1 MTCFKK
7 KTLNTIQKLIT
18 MKAKMNIKGMLSLVL
33 LMMTFSLSA
42 QQHSV
47 TGTVVDADN
56 GQPLVGVAVMVSTGG
71 GTTTDINGAY
81 AVQVSDDATLTFST
95 LGFLDV
101 TEKVNGRSVVNVKM
115 TVDQQLLDEVVVLGY
130 TSQKKNELSSS
141 VVTVS
146 AEKLK
151 DVTTADLGNM
161 LQGKAAG
168 VLVMNASGQP
178 GDGAKI
184 RIRGTGSIT
193 AGAGPLYVVDGVAG
207 GSFNPNDVETLTVLK
222 DASATALYGASA
234 SGGVI
239 VVTTKQAKSD
249 KATVTF
255 KATAGIKKA
264 LSGRFKPMDSQE
276 LFDYHKSFYPKALF
290 AGAYPESLLEKDFDW
305 MNAVFKIGVVQDY
318 YASAAGKTGRTNW
331 FASISHYDEE
341 GTLISTNHSRSSARL
356 NLSAPIGDKV
366 NFAVRLNYDRSRRED
381 PSYWQTLYN
390 SYLAM
395 PWDIPYVYDAEGN
408 LTDEILYVSGAK
420 RPDNGEKWRT
430 DTGVNILHNE
440 QYNYNLSESEEIV
453 ADVQLNWNITDWL
466 LFTSTNRFNSASWF
480 NESYIDPRT
489 AATSKNGEISNSIST
504 GWGFGTTNLLKANK
518 TFGDHAVNGVVG
530 LEYGEGF
537 SRATSVG
544 GTGMP
549 AGQASISNSIVA
561 EGAGYNYKSRSWA
574 WLAQAQYSYKG
585 KYIVTGSIRYDETSR
600 FAPKARG
607 GYFPGVSAAWLINE
621 EEWMKNQSVVSLL
634 KIRAGYGK
642 TGNNTIEEFLYQD
655 VYSLSVKYQ
664 DVIAAM
670 IQRNANPNLG
680 WEEAYMTSLGIEAEF
695 LNRFNLIVDLYNID
709 NKNLLLAVPLA
720 PSTGFFEFMS
730 NVGTVNN
737 KGVEIA
743 VDADIFNKRDFGW
756 NVGFNIGFNKNE
768 VVELPNGEF
777 RQGSQIVRQGYDI
790 FTWNMPK
797 WAGVDIETGKP
808 LWEVVNEE
816 TGEITTTSNYAEASY
831 QDVGTSS
838 PRFQGGLNT
847 SLRWKG
853 FTLSATGNFIY
864 GNLIY
869 NTTREIMD
877 SDGGYVAYNQM
888 SLENGLGWKRWVKG
902 ADNTNVT
909 HPEAKFNGNNKAN
922 SLSSRYLEDGS
933 YFRLKN
939 VTLSY
944 DFPQA
949 WMKKAK
955 MQGLRLYVSGDNLWT
970 VSKFSGMD
978 PEIDTESGE
987 YNNNYPV
994 PMTVVGGIQITF

>member
-1 MTCFKK
+1 
-7 KTLNTIQKLIT
+7 
-18 MKAKMNIKGMLSLVL
+18 MNIKGMLSLVL

-42 QQHSV
+42 QQHTV
-47 TGTVVDADN
+47 TGTVVEADN

-141 VVTVS
+141 VVTIS
-146 AEKLK
+146 SERLK
-151 DVTTADLGNM
+151 DVTTPDLGNM

-264 LSGRFKPMDSQE
+264 LTGRFKPMNSEEFFNYQKKLYSKVVFNQKFSED
-276 LFDYHKSFYPKALF
+276 
-290 AGAYPESLLEKDFDW
+290 LLNQDFSW
-305 MNAVFKIGVVQDY
+305 MNATFKTGIVQDY

-341 GTLISTNHSRSSARL
+341 GSLINTNHNRSSARV
-356 NLSAPIGDKV
+356 NLSAPLGKDV
-366 NFAVRLNYDRSRRED
+366 NLAIRLNYDRAKSQYT
-381 PSYWQTLYN
+381 STWQTLYN
-390 SYLAM
+390 AYLAV
-395 PWDIPYVYDAEGN
+395 PWDVPYAYDEEGN
-408 LTDEILYVSGAK
+408 LTDEILFVNSSQ
-420 RPDNGEKWRT
+420 RPDNGKTWFT
-430 DTGVNILHNE
+430 DTKQNILHNE
-440 QYNYNLSESEEIV
+440 LYNYNISESEDIV

-466 LFTSTNRFNSASWF
+466 MFTSTNRFNSSNRF
-480 NESYIDPRT
+480 NESYYDCRT
-489 AATSKNGEISNSIST
+489 VAGSGNSGDISNSFGS

-518 TFGDHAVNGVVG
+518 TFGDHAVNGVIG
-530 LEYGEGF
+530 IEYGEGF
-537 SRATSVG
+537 SRSASVAG
-544 GTGMP
+544 IGMP
-549 AGQASISNSIVA
+549 AGQASVSNSVVN
-561 EGAGYNYKSRSWA
+561 GGSGYNYRSRSWA

-585 KYIVTGSIRYDETSR
+585 KYVVTGSIRYDETSR

-607 GYFPGVSAAWLINE
+607 GYFPGASAAWLINE
-621 EEWMKNQSVVSLL
+621 EEWMKNQNVVSLL

-642 TGNNTIEEFLYQD
+642 TGNDSIENFLYQD
-655 VYSLSVKYQ
+655 IYRLSLKYQ
-664 DVIAAM
+664 DIVAAM
-670 IQRNANPNLG
+670 IERQANPNLG

-695 LNRFNLIVDLYNID
+695 LNRFNLTVDLYNID

-720 PSTGFFEFMS
+720 PSTGFFEFMD

-737 KGVEIA
+737 KGIEVA

-756 NVGFNIGFNKNE
+756 NVGFNIGFNKNK
-768 VVELPNGEF
+768 VVYLPNGEF
-777 RQGSQIVRQGYDI
+777 RQGSQIVREGYDI
-790 FTWNMPK
+790 FTWNLPK
-797 WAGVDIETGKP
+797 WAGVDTETGKP

-816 TGEITTTSNYAEASY
+816 TGEVTTTSVYNEATY
-831 QDVGTSS
+831 QDVGKSS
-838 PRFQGGLNT
+838 PLFQGGVNT
-847 SLRWKG
+847 SIRWKG

-869 NTTREIMD
+869 NSIRQTMD
-877 SDGGYVAYNQM
+877 SDGAYVSYNQM
-888 SLENGLGWKRWVKG
+888 SFDNGLGWTRWEKPG
-902 ADNTNVT
+902 NVAT
-909 HPEAKFNGNNKAN
+909 HPEVKSLGNNGSN
-922 SLSSRYLEDGS
+922 SVSSRYLEDGS

-955 MQGLRLYVSGDNLWT
+955 MQGLRIYVSGDNLWT
-970 VSKFSGMD
+970 ASKFSGMD
-978 PEIDTESGE
+978 PEIDTESGV
-987 YNNNYPV
+987 YDTNYPV